1 VGFRII
7 GAPAKPYPQQV
18 VHAVLRAVQSVEGI
32 AEAHMPQWFEAGLTE
47 GAEQV
52 LVVVLGRDAAVSEV
66 VPPLLKALNQQ
77 LPLGPSLVVI
87 PITGADGDLG
97 TIRGTD
103 TMVLRRPEVELAK
116 RPWWKFW

>member
-1 VGFRII
+1 MGFRII

-32 AEAHMPQWFEAGLTE
+32 AEAHMH
-47 GAEQV
+47 
-52 LVVVLGRDAAVSEV
+52 
-66 VPPLLKALNQQ
+66 QQ